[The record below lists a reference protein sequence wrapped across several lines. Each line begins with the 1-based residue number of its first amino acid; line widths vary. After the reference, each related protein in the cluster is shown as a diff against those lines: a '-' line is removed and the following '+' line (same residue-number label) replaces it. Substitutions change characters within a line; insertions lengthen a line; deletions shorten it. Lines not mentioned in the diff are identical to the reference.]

1 MQQFEIRS
9 YAKKEL
15 ALLYFPTAAT
25 PHAAVTHLMSLI
37 RRCTPLA
44 AELEKLGSHKTAKW
58 FLAREVRLI
67 IHYLG
72 EP

>member
-1 MQQFEIRS
+1 MQQFEMRS
-9 YAKKEL
+9 YSKKEL

-25 PHAAVTHLMSLI
+25 PHAAVTHLMSWI
-37 RRCTPLA
+37 RRCSPLA
-44 AELEKLGSHKTAKW
+44 AELEKLGSHTTAKW

>member
-9 YAKKEL
+9 YSKKEL

-25 PHAAVTHLMSLI
+25 PHAAVTLLMSWI
-37 RRCTPLA
+37 RRCSPLA
-44 AELEKLGSHKTAKW
+44 AELEKLGSQKTAKW

>member
-15 ALLYFPTAAT
+15 ALLYFP
-25 PHAAVTHLMSLI
+25 HAAVTHLMSWI

>member
-1 MQQFEIRS
+1 MQQFEMRS
-9 YAKKEL
+9 YSKKEL

-25 PHAAVTHLMSLI
+25 PHAAVTHLMSWI

-44 AELEKLGSHKTAKW
+44 AELEKQGCHKTAKW

>member
-1 MQQFEIRS
+1 MPKFEIRS

-15 ALLYFPTAAT
+15 ALLYFPTSAT
-25 PHAAVTHLMSLI
+25 PHAAVTHLMSWI
-37 RRCTPLA
+37 RRCSPLA

>member
-1 MQQFEIRS
+1 MQKFEIRS
-9 YAKKEL
+9 YSKKEL

-25 PHAAVTHLMSLI
+25 PHAAVTHLMSWI
-37 RRCTPLA
+37 RRCSPLA
-44 AELEKLGSHKTAKW
+44 TKLERQGCHKTAKW

>member
-1 MQQFEIRS
+1 MQQFEILS
-9 YAKKEL
+9 YSKKEL

-25 PHAAVTHLMSLI
+25 PHAAVTHLMSWI

>member
-9 YAKKEL
+9 YSKKEL
-15 ALLYFPTAAT
+15 ALLYFPTAAP
-25 PHAAVTHLMSLI
+25 PHAAVTHLMSWI

>member
-1 MQQFEIRS
+1 MPKFEIRS
-9 YAKKEL
+9 YPKKEL

-25 PHAAVTHLMSLI
+25 PHAAVTHLMSWI
-37 RRCTPLA
+37 RRCAPLA
-44 AELEKLGSHKTAKW
+44 AELEKLGFQKTAKW

>member
-25 PHAAVTHLMSLI
+25 PHAAVTHLMSWI
-37 RRCTPLA
+37 RRCSPLA

-58 FLAREVRLI
+58 FIAREVRLI

>member
-9 YAKKEL
+9 YSKKEL

-25 PHAAVTHLMSLI
+25 PHAAVTHLMSWI
-37 RRCTPLA
+37 RRCAPLA
-44 AELEKLGSHKTAKW
+44 AELEKHGSRKTAKW
-58 FLAREVRLI
+58 FIAREVRLI

>member
-1 MQQFEIRS
+1 MPKFEMRS

-25 PHAAVTHLMSLI
+25 PHAAVTHLMSWI
-37 RRCTPLA
+37 RRGTPLA

>member
-1 MQQFEIRS
+1 MKQFEIRS

-25 PHAAVTHLMSLI
+25 PHAAVTHLMSWS